1 MFQFALDAV
10 LFAFRYRAPHLEPLL
25 QLPPRR
31 QTAAGEAKEA
41 PTERG
46 HIPKI
51 DFCLRIFLGGEP
63 PQTPH

>member
-1 MFQFALDAV
+1 M
-10 LFAFRYRAPHLEPLL
+10 EPLL

-46 HIPKI
+46 HIPKMN
-51 DFCLRIFLGGEP
+51 FR
-63 PQTPH
+63 

>member
-46 HIPKI
+46 HIPKTN
-51 DFCLRIFLGGEP
+51 FR
-63 PQTPH
+63 